1 MPVPGRA
8 ATRPGGPLVPAVLPP
23 GRGPHAVAGRCSARG
38 GQLGE
43 TLRASPQVGERSEPA
58 PGLRPQP
65 RAASL
70 VPARPHGCLRVNPRP
85 WVGGGCGGCLED
97 PQCGKGESAMLQAGQ
112 LAPSVA
118 VTSARTRRGVPP
130 GPSENARDR
139 ISQKAL
145 LLGPP
150 GTTGGDVRSPGLPV
164 GGPANPL
171 GFSFPA
177 YRLSVRCIGPYP
189 RRLRR

>member
-1 MPVPGRA
+1 MPRWPRGARRSPARAWPARSRWTVQRHGRA
-8 ATRPGGPLVPAVLPP
+8 IGGDPARLPP
-23 GRGPHAVAGRCSARG
+23 SGSGASLRLAYGPS
-38 GQLGE
+38 
-43 TLRASPQVGERSEPA
+43 
-58 PGLRPQP
+58 P
-65 RAASL
+65 RAVGL
-70 VPARPHGCLRVNPRP
+70 VPARPHGSGRGLGEGAAGVWRTRSAA
-85 WVGGGCGGCLED
+85 
-97 PQCGKGESAMLQAGQ
+97 KESAMLQDGQ